1 MSTDLDPIPEPTPP
15 SRAAEVLERL
25 VRDRSGGPLR
35 RRSSQ
40 LRQLGDSVRPSR
52 VTSDDLAAEPVE
64 PSASPRA
71 RWPVPG
77 AVAVLAIV
85 VAVTLV
91 ATLVVAR
98 RPPPIEERLPRADAD
113 RAPASGQQV
122 DATAED
128 PVPPDDDGSARDP
141 GVGGGAAGEQGAG
154 EQGAGEQSTQ
164 LVVHVAG
171 AVAAPG
177 VVRLPQGSRVVDAVS
192 AAGGLRP
199 DAEPDR
205 VNLAAPL
212 TDGQRVVVPI
222 LGQPDPVEL
231 PGSASM
237 PSPGAGGSAPAGAGA
252 TGALGQPVDLN
263 TATVEQLDTLP
274 GIGPATANAILD
286 HRTSEGPFRSVDELI
301 EVRGIGEAKLEALR
315 DLVTVGGAP

>member
-15 SRAAEVLERL
+15 SRAAEVLERM
-25 VRDRSGGPLR
+25 VRDRSGGQLR
-35 RRSSQ
+35 RRSWQ
-40 LRQLGDSVRPSR
+40 LRQLGESVRPSR
-52 VTSDDLAAEPVE
+52 VRPHDLAADPVE
-64 PSASPRA
+64 PSGSIRA

-77 AVAVLAIV
+77 AVAVLVIV
-85 VAVTLV
+85 VVVALV

-113 RAPASGQQV
+113 RAPAGGQQI
-122 DATAED
+122 DATAD
-128 PVPPDDDGSARDP
+128 SSVPPNDGSAHDP
-141 GVGGGAAGEQGAG
+141 GVGGGAASAGGAAEQG
-154 EQGAGEQSTQ
+154 SQ

-177 VVRLPQGSRVVDAVS
+177 VVRLPQGSRVVDAVA
-192 AAGGLRP
+192 AAGGLRS

-212 TDGQRVVVPI
+212 SDGQRVVVPI

-231 PGSASM
+231 PGSGAA
-237 PSPGAGGSAPAGAGA
+237 PSPGPGGSTPADTSV

-274 GIGPATANAILD
+274 GVGPATANAILD

>member
-15 SRAAEVLERL
+15 SRAAEVLERM
-25 VRDRSGGPLR
+25 VRDRSGGQLR

-52 VTSDDLAAEPVE
+52 VRSDDLAAEPVG
-64 PSASPRA
+64 PSGSPRA
-71 RWPVPG
+71 RWPIPG
-77 AVAVLAIV
+77 AAMVLAVV
-85 VAVTLV
+85 VAVALV

-113 RAPASGQQV
+113 RAAAGGQQI
-122 DATAED
+122 DATAEA
-128 PVPPDDDGSARDP
+128 PVPRDADGSASDP
-141 GVGGGAAGEQGAG
+141 GAG
-154 EQGAGEQSTQ
+154 EQGAQ

-177 VVRLPQGSRVVDAVS
+177 VVRLPQGSRVVDAVA

-212 TDGQRVVVPI
+212 TDGERVVVPI

-231 PGSASM
+231 PGAVA
-237 PSPGAGGSAPAGAGA
+237 PSPASGGSAAADAGA

-274 GIGPATANAILD
+274 GVGPATASAILD

>member
-15 SRAAEVLERL
+15 SRAAEVLERM

-52 VTSDDLAAEPVE
+52 VSSHDLAAEPVE
-64 PSASPRA
+64 PSGSPRA

-77 AVAVLAIV
+77 AVTALVML
-85 VAVTLV
+85 VAVALV

-113 RAPASGQQV
+113 RAPVGGQQI

-128 PVPPDDDGSARDP
+128 PVPPPDDHGSARDP

-154 EQGAGEQSTQ
+154 EQGAQ

-177 VVRLPQGSRVVDAVS
+177 VVRLPQGSRVVDAVA

-231 PGSASM
+231 PGAAA
-237 PSPGAGGSAPAGAGA
+237 PSPGPGGSAPADAGA

-274 GIGPATANAILD
+274 GVGPATASAILD